1 MRIENRAYTILES
14 STDSVFLH
22 VTMNSAAN
30 KEWGTIFKS
39 NSNGTYYGLSVEY
52 VNRNSAG
59 YVDFEKMIGLDGI
72 AVINVVANPAEAD
85 ISGKKKIQ
93 TRITHNDGGTWKPMT
108 PPGKDSLGQE
118 YDCSSTSCSLQ
129 IHGYTERRDPKAT
142 YSSPSAVGLML
153 AVGNVGEELAP
164 YTDSDIFLTR
174 DGGFTWE
181 EVHKD
186 AHMWEF
192 GDSGSVIVLV
202 NDEEPVD
209 HVLFSTD
216 EGLTWN
222 EYAFGETLRVK
233 RIQTVPQDTSRRFIL
248 LGNRPGEAGK
258 SVLVHLDFSAITQQK
273 CKCTRRRG
281 DADPQVSWT
290 SRIQITTTLSCGRPA
305 RVGMRRVCSVVRR
318 CTIAGSARRTATSV
332 RWSSSPNRL
341 CATAHVQRR
350 TLSGMS
356 NRVTK
361 RCHSLTRSAN
371 STTTATSRADVF
383 WSREPRPS
391 LWILPRSSA
400 TDTRLPGTSVRR
412 TARFPTRLAKEARG
426 RTGASNTPA
435 PA

>member
-1 MRIENRAYTILES
+1 MAGTLTLQVSLDGYRFAEGQFPPSMRIENRAYTILES

-108 PPGKDSLGQE
+108 PPAKDSLGQG

-233 RIQTVPQDTSRRFIL
+233 SIQTVPQDTSRRFIL

-273 CKCTRRRG
+273 CECTLETRRR
-281 DADPQVSWT
+281 
-290 SRIQITTTLSCGRPA
+290 
-305 RVGMRRVCSVVRR
+305 
-318 CTIAGSARRTATSV
+318 
-332 RWSSSPNRL
+332 
-341 CATAHVQRR
+341 
-350 TLSGMS
+350 
-356 NRVTK
+356 
-361 RCHSLTRSAN
+361 
-371 STTTATSRADVF
+371 
-383 WSREPRPS
+383 
-391 LWILPRSSA
+391 
-400 TDTRLPGTSVRR
+400 
-412 TARFPTRLAKEARG
+412 
-426 RTGASNTPA
+426 
-435 PA
+435 